1 MSAFR
6 LSERT
11 TELRCSVVSEVS
23 RVPKRIPTGV
33 RVRHS
38 RSCAS
43 RATGPCDCSPSFEAA
58 AYAKRDGKKVRK
70 TFTSLGEARRW
81 RTAMLK
87 LADDGGLR
95 KPAATTFRDAAAL
108 WLDQARAGAI
118 RTKSGDV
125 YKPSA
130 LRGYEQALRLRLLP
144 PLGAH
149 RLSDVTRAD
158 LQRLVS
164 VWQEAGLSPSSIRN
178 TINAVRAIYRSAD
191 LLVDGAIPPSPT
203 LGLRLPAVRGRRERI
218 ASPSEASRLLE
229 ALPPEDRALWATA
242 LYAGLR
248 LGELRAL
255 DWEHVD
261 LASGTIAVERSFDP
275 KAGFVEP
282 KSRAGSRSVPV
293 PSVLR
298 EALIKH
304 KYATGQDSGLVFG
317 RSIDHPFSPSS
328 VYLRAT
334 RAWSAAGLEPIGLHE
349 CRHTCASYFIAAGIN
364 AKTLSTFL
372 GHASI
377 TTTLDRYGHLFP
389 GSEAEAASL
398 LDVYLERADTSRRL
412 RELA

>member
-1 MSAFR
+1 MS
-6 LSERT
+6 
-11 TELRCSVVSEVS
+11 
-23 RVPKRIPTGV
+23 
-33 RVRHS
+33 RHG
-38 RSCAS
+38 A
-43 RATGPCDCSPSFEAA
+43 PCDCAPAFEAA
-58 AYAKRDGKKVRK
+58 AYARHDGKKIRRS
-70 TFTSLGEARRW
+70 FASLTEARRW

-95 KPAATTFRDAAAL
+95 TPSATSFREAAEL
-108 WLDQARAGAI
+108 WMGQARSGAI

-149 RLSDVTRAD
+149 RLSDVSRAD

-164 VWQEAGLSPSSIRN
+164 AWQEAGLSPSSIRN

-191 LLVDGAIPPSPT
+191 LLVDGAVPPSPT

-218 ASPSEASRLLE
+218 ASPDEATRLLA
-229 ALPPEDRALWATA
+229 ALPRDDRALWATA

-255 DWEHVD
+255 DWEQVD
-261 LASGTIAVERSFDP
+261 LASGTITVSRSFDP

-282 KSRAGSRSVPV
+282 KSRAGRRRVPV

-298 EALIKH
+298 EALIDH
-304 KYATGQDSGLVFG
+304 KLVTSRDVGLVFG
-317 RSIDHPFSPSS
+317 RSTEASFSPSS
-328 VYLRAT
+328 MNLRAT

-389 GSEAEAASL
+389 GSQKEAAGM
-398 LDVYLERADTSRRL
+398 LDAYLARADTGGRIVQLSPA
-412 RELA
+412 EPTA

>member
-1 MSAFR
+1 
-6 LSERT
+6 
-11 TELRCSVVSEVS
+11 
-23 RVPKRIPTGV
+23 
-33 RVRHS
+33 
-38 RSCAS
+38 
-43 RATGPCDCSPSFEAA
+43 
-58 AYAKRDGKKVRK
+58 
-70 TFTSLGEARRW
+70 
-81 RTAMLK
+81 MLK
-87 LADDGGLR
+87 LADEGGLR
-95 KPAATTFRDAAAL
+95 RPAATTFRDAAAL

-149 RLSDVTRAD
+149 RLSDVTRAN

-164 VWQEAGLSPSSIRN
+164 AWQEAGLSPSSIRN

-191 LLVDGAIPPSPT
+191 LLIDGAIPASPT

-218 ASPSEASRLLE
+218 ASPDEATRLLR
-229 ALPPEDRALWATA
+229 ALPPEDRGLWATA

-261 LASGTIAVERSFDP
+261 LPSGTIAVERSYDP
-275 KAGFVEP
+275 KAGFVDP
-282 KSRAGSRSVPV
+282 KSRAGRRRVPV

-298 EALIKH
+298 ETLVEH
-304 KYATGQDSGLVFG
+304 KLVTHRDLGLVFG
-317 RSIDHPFSPSS
+317 RSPAKPFSPSS
-328 VYLRAT
+328 VNLRAA
-334 RAWSAAGLEPIGLHE
+334 RAWSEAELEPIGLHE

-389 GSEAEAASL
+389 GSEAEAAGL
-398 LDVYLERADTSRRL
+398 LDEYLARASTDTRIAQMRG
-412 RELA
+412 

>member
-1 MSAFR
+1 
-6 LSERT
+6 
-11 TELRCSVVSEVS
+11 
-23 RVPKRIPTGV
+23 
-33 RVRHS
+33 
-38 RSCAS
+38 
-43 RATGPCDCSPSFEAA
+43 
-58 AYAKRDGKKVRK
+58 
-70 TFTSLGEARRW
+70 
-81 RTAMLK
+81 MLK
-87 LADDGGLR
+87 LADEGGLR

-191 LLVDGAIPPSPT
+191 LLIDGAIPASPT

-218 ASPSEASRLLE
+218 ASPSEATQLLE
-229 ALPPEDRALWATA
+229 ALSAEDRALWATA

-261 LASGTIAVERSFDP
+261 LASGTISVERSFDP

-282 KSRAGSRSVPV
+282 KSRARSRRVPV

-298 EALIKH
+298 EALINH
-304 KYATGQDSGLVFG
+304 KYATGQESGLVFG
-317 RSIDHPFSPSS
+317 RSTGQPFSPSS

-334 RAWSAAGLEPIGLHE
+334 RAWSGAGLEPIGLHE

-389 GSEAEAASL
+389 GSETEAAEL
-398 LDVYLERADTSRRL
+398 VDAYLARANTADRL
-412 RELA
+412 AQLT

>member
-1 MSAFR
+1 M
-6 LSERT
+6 
-11 TELRCSVVSEVS
+11 RCSVVTEVS

-43 RATGPCDCSPSFEAA
+43 RTAGRCDCSPSFEAA

-87 LADDGGLR
+87 LADDGSLR
-95 KPAATTFRDAAAL
+95 KPAATTFRDAATL

-149 RLSDVTRAD
+149 RVSDVTRAD

-164 VWQEAGLSPSSIRN
+164 AWQEAGLSPSSIRN

-191 LLVDGAIPPSPT
+191 LLIDGAIPPSPT

-218 ASPSEASRLLE
+218 ASPSEATQLLE
-229 ALPPEDRALWATA
+229 ALPAEDRALWATA

-261 LASGTIAVERSFDP
+261 LASGTIGVERSSDP

-282 KSRAGSRSVPV
+282 KSRAGSRRVPV
-293 PSVLR
+293 PSILR
-298 EALIKH
+298 EALIEH
-304 KYATGQDSGLVFG
+304 KYATGRDSGLVFG
-317 RSIDHPFSPSS
+317 RSTGDPFSPSS
-328 VYLRAT
+328 VYLRAS
-334 RAWSAAGLEPIGLHE
+334 RAWSAAHREPIGLHE

-389 GSEAEAASL
+389 GSETEAATL
-398 LDVYLERADTSRRL
+398 LDAYLARADSASRVDQLGARSTA
-412 RELA
+412 RD

>member
-1 MSAFR
+1 MRKSFR
-6 LSERT
+6 HL
-11 TELRCSVVSEVS
+11 
-23 RVPKRIPTGV
+23 
-33 RVRHS
+33 
-38 RSCAS
+38 A
-43 RATGPCDCSPSFEAA
+43 
-58 AYAKRDGKKVRK
+58 
-70 TFTSLGEARRW
+70 EARKW
-81 RTAMLK
+81 RTFMLK
-87 LADDGGLR
+87 LSQDGGLR
-95 KPAATTFRDAAAL
+95 APSATTFREAAEL
-108 WLDQARAGAI
+108 WLEQASRGAI
-118 RTKSGDV
+118 RTKSGDA

-149 RLSDVTRAD
+149 RLCDVTRSD

-164 VWQEAGLSPSSIRN
+164 AWQEAGLSPSSIRN
-178 TINAVRAIYRSAD
+178 TINAVRTIYRSAD
-191 LLVDGAIPPSPT
+191 LLVEGAVPPSPT

-218 ASPSEASRLLE
+218 ASPDEATRLLE
-229 ALPPEDRALWATA
+229 ALPRGDRALWATA

-255 DWEHVD
+255 DWNHID

-282 KSRAGSRSVPV
+282 KSRAGRRRVPV

-298 EALIKH
+298 EALIEH
-304 KYATGQDSGLVFG
+304 KCMSGRDSGLVFG
-317 RSIDHPFSPSS
+317 RSVEDPFSPSS
-328 VYLRAT
+328 VNLRAT
-334 RAWSAAGLEPIGLHE
+334 RAWTRAGLEPIGLHE

-389 GSEAEAASL
+389 GSEAEAANL
-398 LDVYLERADTSRRL
+398 LDAYLARADTSGRLLQVAPRR
-412 RELA
+412 

>member
-1 MSAFR
+1 M
-6 LSERT
+6 
-11 TELRCSVVSEVS
+11 RCSVTTEVG
-23 RVPKRIPTGV
+23 RLPKRIPEGV
-33 RVRHS
+33 RIRHS
-38 RSCAS
+38 RACKS
-43 RATGPCDCSPSFEAA
+43 RAGAACDCTPSFEAS
-58 AYAKRDGKKVRK
+58 AYATRDGKKVRK
-70 TFTSLGEARRW
+70 SFATVADARQW

-87 LADDGGLR
+87 LSDDGGLR
-95 KPAATTFRDAAAL
+95 APSATTFREAADL
-108 WLDQARAGAI
+108 WLEEASRGAI
-118 RTKSGDV
+118 RTKSGDR

-144 PLGAH
+144 SLAAH
-149 RLSDVTRAD
+149 RLADVTRAD
-158 LQRLVS
+158 LQRLVAG
-164 VWQEAGLSPSSIRN
+164 WQEAGLSPSSIRN

-203 LGLRLPAVRGRRERI
+203 IGLRLPAVRGRRERI
-218 ASPSEASRLLE
+218 ASPDEATRLLR
-229 ALPPEDRALWATA
+229 ALRPEDRALWAAA

-261 LASGTIAVERSFDP
+261 LAGGTIRVERSFDP

-282 KSRAGSRSVPV
+282 KSRAGRRRVPV

-298 EALIKH
+298 EALIEH
-304 KYATGQDSGLVFG
+304 KLLVGRDSGLVFG
-317 RSIDHPFSPSS
+317 RSAGSPFSPST
-328 VYLRAT
+328 VNVRAAA
-334 RAWSAAGLEPIGLHE
+334 AWTEAELEPIGLHE

-389 GSEAEAASL
+389 GSEAEAAGL
-398 LDVYLERADTSRRL
+398 VDAYLARADTSGRL
-412 RELA
+412 SDLAA

>member
-1 MSAFR
+1 MIHKQGSTARASPAAASDPTPPTVTAPSTDTQSVIPTCLLVVATAAPTPACSGGIPDAAVFAIGG
-6 LSERT
+6 LA
-11 TELRCSVVSEVS
+11 SVVSEVS
-23 RVPKRIPTGV
+23 RVPKRIPAGV

-43 RATGPCDCSPSFEAA
+43 RAGGRCDCSPTFEAA

-95 KPAATTFRDAAAL
+95 KPAATTFRDAATL

-144 PLGAH
+144 PLRAH
-149 RLSDVTRAD
+149 RLSDVARAD

-191 LLVDGAIPPSPT
+191 LLVDGAIPASPT
-203 LGLRLPAVRGRRERI
+203 VGLRLPAVRGRRERI
-218 ASPSEASRLLE
+218 ASPDEGTQLLR
-229 ALPPEDRALWATA
+229 ALPSEGRALWATA

-255 DWEHVD
+255 HWDHVD
-261 LASGTIAVERSFDP
+261 LAGGTIAVKRSYDP
-275 KAGFVEP
+275 KVGFVEP
-282 KSRAGSRSVPV
+282 KSRAVGAGCRCHRCSARCWSSTSSSPLRAWDWSSVARQ
-293 PSVLR
+293 S
-298 EALIKH
+298 
-304 KYATGQDSGLVFG
+304 
-317 RSIDHPFSPSS
+317 SPSIQ
-328 VYLRAT
+328 AQ
-334 RAWSAAGLEPIGLHE
+334 
-349 CRHTCASYFIAAGIN
+349 
-364 AKTLSTFL
+364 
-372 GHASI
+372 
-377 TTTLDRYGHLFP
+377 
-389 GSEAEAASL
+389 
-398 LDVYLERADTSRRL
+398 
-412 RELA
+412 

>member
-6 LSERT
+6 RCERT

-43 RATGPCDCSPSFEAA
+43 RTTGPCDCSPSFEAA

-164 VWQEAGLSPSSIRN
+164 AWQEAGLSPSSIRN

-191 LLVDGAIPPSPT
+191 LLIDGAIPASPT

-218 ASPSEASRLLE
+218 ASPSEATRLLE
-229 ALPPEDRALWATA
+229 ALSAEDRALWATA

-261 LASGTIAVERSFDP
+261 LASGTISVERSFDP

-282 KSRAGSRSVPV
+282 KSRAGSRRVPV

-298 EALIKH
+298 EALINH
-304 KYATGQDSGLVFG
+304 KYASGQESGLVFG
-317 RSIDHPFSPSS
+317 RSTDQPFSPSS

-349 CRHTCASYFIAAGIN
+349 CRHTCASYLIAAGIN

-389 GSEAEAASL
+389 GSEAEAAGM
-398 LDVYLERADTSRRL
+398 LDAYLTRADSAARIRVVS
-412 RELA
+412 